1 MDYELDPRPP
11 AGIPPIDFRAQ
22 LNDEQFAA
30 VTAQPGPLLV
40 LAGAGFSDIPGF
52 PLPWLLPAAMWVL
65 AALSLLTVAQRLHS
79 VRCSPGAIDPLRPDV
94 PEGQ

>member
-1 MDYELDPRPP
+1 MSWRRGLY
-11 AGIPPIDFRAQ
+11 
-22 LNDEQFAA
+22 
-30 VTAQPGPLLV
+30 
-40 LAGAGFSDIPGF
+40 S
-52 PLPWLLPAAMWVL
+52 